1 MRAYKDLGRF
11 KWHEYEEGAKG
22 FGEMTRWVPSLF
34 NLSMKNVFGTYE
46 QVGQSLEPRKVI
58 MSAYHKSTSMV
69 IYVFII
75 LYFSM
80 IKLGKNFYED

>member
-1 MRAYKDLGRF
+1 
-11 KWHEYEEGAKG
+11 
-22 FGEMTRWVPSLF
+22 
-34 NLSMKNVFGTYE
+34 VFGTYE
-46 QVGQSLEPRKVI
+46 QVGQSIEPRKLI
-58 MSAYHKSTSMV
+58 MPAYNKSTSMV

>member
-1 MRAYKDLGRF
+1 M
-11 KWHEYEEGAKG
+11 
-22 FGEMTRWVPSLF
+22 
-34 NLSMKNVFGTYE
+34 FGTYE

-69 IYVFII
+69 IYVFIM

-80 IKLGKNFYED
+80 IDYVGKKLL

>member
-1 MRAYKDLGRF
+1 
-11 KWHEYEEGAKG
+11 
-22 FGEMTRWVPSLF
+22 
-34 NLSMKNVFGTYE
+34 MKNVFGTYE

-69 IYVFII
+69 IYVFIM

-80 IKLGKNFYED
+80 IDYVGKKLL